1 MKFFSLKKTFVS
13 AFLVAGALLSACGT
27 GEPSES
33 TTAEVVNGTTAATL
47 SPSVATTGSDDPEAA
62 TSSSVPENVNH
73 AVTWSL
79 SGDVEASDKIEYELP
94 EPDELYAEKDI
105 FYNYLSGIETE
116 ETDTLGIRRVTAVCL
131 NNNYSASRFQSGTSE
146 ADVIFEIP
154 MDYNV
159 TTLLALYYHPNGIAK
174 IGPVRSAVPAA
185 VTVAEGYDAYLL
197 HNGTIGGASSYIDEY
212 KTDHLDSEDDS
223 AYDCFFSDTAI
234 GSVVSYAY
242 SMFST
247 SARITKSLI
256 MLNNEGSHFITDPIY
271 RTPFAFNDEFTTPI
285 GNSAKRVRVFFGGF
299 QPYFLYNENTGLYER
314 YQHGGP
320 HNDLNTG
327 EILSFENVIVMYA
340 DNEYKNNHLAYNIEG
355 FGTGLY
361 ASGGKYVNITWSK
374 ASAEEPL
381 LFFDALGNVLNINKG
396 STFITVCSGKN
407 SVSIS

>member
-1 MKFFSLKKTFVS
+1 
-13 AFLVAGALLSACGT
+13 
-27 GEPSES
+27 
-33 TTAEVVNGTTAATL
+33 
-47 SPSVATTGSDDPEAA
+47 
-62 TSSSVPENVNH
+62 
-73 AVTWSL
+73 
-79 SGDVEASDKIEYELP
+79 
-94 EPDELYAEKDI
+94 
-105 FYNYLSGIETE
+105 
-116 ETDTLGIRRVTAVCL
+116 
-131 NNNYSASRFQSGTSE
+131 
-146 ADVIFEIP
+146 
-154 MDYNV
+154 
-159 TTLLALYYHPNGIAK
+159 
-174 IGPVRSAVPAA
+174 
-185 VTVAEGYDAYLL
+185 
-197 HNGTIGGASSYIDEY
+197 
-212 KTDHLDSEDDS
+212 
-223 AYDCFFSDTAI
+223 
-234 GSVVSYAY
+234 
-242 SMFST
+242 
-247 SARITKSLI
+247 